1 MKFKS
6 TDETSDFLF
15 FGIQNIFLT
24 FKLCNKSVDA
34 KIHNAFRTAYGVKG
48 IENLKIVNFQKDKK
62 KAHKSCSQSHLE
74 NEPHIKTIECQLIIG
89 FESLA
94 FSILFKRFYRKCQ
107 EFTVIV
113 NKLRTTITLR
123 TA

>member
-34 KIHNAFRTAYGVKG
+34 KIHNAFSTAYGVKG

-62 KAHKSCSQSHLE
+62 KSSQ
-74 NEPHIKTIECQLIIG
+74 
-89 FESLA
+89 
-94 FSILFKRFYRKCQ
+94 
-107 EFTVIV
+107 
-113 NKLRTTITLR
+113 KLLTITP
-123 TA
+123 